1 MKSAFLVLFLTLA
14 VAGTADAEDL
24 LGVYRDAVD
33 NDPAIREA
41 NANRRATRE
50 ARPQAWSALL
60 PQINGTVKATRIES
74 DETQPQ
80 LVEVP
85 NSDDFA
91 LVPVAST
98 GTTDSTGYSIEL

>member
-1 MKSAFLVLFLTLA
+1 MKSAFLALFLSMA
-14 VAGTADAEDL
+14 VAGTAGAEDL

-60 PQINGTVKATRIES
+60 PQINGAVQATRTES
-74 DETQPQ
+74 DETQPISFRDP
-80 LVEVP
+80 VTGIVTII
-85 NSDDFA
+85 
-91 LVPVAST
+91 PVART
-98 GTTDSTGYSIEL
+98 GTTDSTGYSL